1 MSDKARIAVTGLG
14 IVCALGRDRH
24 EVWSSALEGRR
35 GFRRVESFDS
45 AGCRADFAA
54 EVRGGPARRG
64 LPRTLARRA
73 SRTDLFCWMAAS
85 EAVEQAGLHGAHDR
99 EPLGVAIGS
108 STGGMSEGERWC
120 REGHAR
126 GFDRRPVSPILGLP
140 TSAPADLVARALG
153 AAGPRLA
160 NMTACASGALAI
172 GQAADL
178 IRSGEA
184 PAVVAGG
191 ADALCLMTFAG
202 FSSLR
207 LLDPRPCRP
216 FDASRQGLSLGEGA
230 GALVLERWD
239 HALARGATPL
249 AELLDYGSSCDA
261 HHMTAPHPDGR
272 GAAAAMSEAL
282 SRSGIA
288 PRDIGHVNAHGT
300 GTTFNDAAEARAMR
314 SVFGDALAARIPVTA
329 SKSMLGHVLGG
340 AGALEAV
347 LLVLSLMFRLA
358 PPTPGYES
366 GGDADAMLDIVTGAP
381 RPLSSIHGM
390 SNSFG
395 FGGANCSLI
404 FAGQS

>member
-1 MSDKARIAVTGLG
+1 MSGARVAVTGLG

-24 EVWSSALEGRR
+24 EVWSSALAGRR
-35 GFRRVESFDS
+35 GFGRVERFDT
-45 AGCRADFAA
+45 AGCRTDFAA
-54 EVRGGPARRG
+54 EVRASPVPHE
-64 LPRTLARRA
+64 LPRAVARRA
-73 SRTDLFCWMAAS
+73 SRTDLFCWTAAS
-85 EAVEQAGLHGAHDR
+85 EAVAQAGLHGPDDLEA
-99 EPLGVAIGS
+99 LGVVIGS
-108 STGGMSEGERWC
+108 STGGMSEGERYC

-126 GFDRRPVSPILGLP
+126 GFDRRPVSPLLSMP
-140 TSAPADLVARALG
+140 TSAPADVVASGLG
-153 AAGPRLA
+153 AAGPRVS

-178 IRSGEA
+178 IRAGEA
-184 PAVVAGG
+184 QVIVAGG

-230 GALVLERWD
+230 GVMVLERWE
-239 HALARGATPL
+239 HALDRGVTPL
-249 AELLDYGSSCDA
+249 AEFLDYGASCDA

-272 GAAAAMSEAL
+272 GAAAAMIEAL
-282 SRSGIA
+282 SRSNLSA
-288 PRDIGHVNAHGT
+288 SAIGHINAHGT
-300 GTTFNDAAEARAMR
+300 GTTFNDAAEVRALR
-314 SVFGDALAARIPVTA
+314 AVFGGDLAARIPVTA
-329 SKSMLGHVLGG
+329 SKSMIGHVLGG

-347 LLVLSLMFRLA
+347 ILVLSLMHRMA

-366 GGDADAMLDIVTGAP
+366 GGDPDWALDIVTGAA
-381 RPLSSIHGM
+381 RPLSSACGM

-404 FAGQS
+404 FAGAS